1 MWYMG
6 KSSIKASY
14 IFLIPGK
21 AYAPSSYHAS
31 KYKEIIKQVASKS
44 MPRPL
49 EGEIDL
55 RLEYLFRETKNRL
68 DGDNLLKT
76 FCDGLNGV
84 AYVDDNQIHHH
95 EVTLYN
101 MNSSFTIRGVPLNE
115 QVAECF
121 SKEEAFTIIRLR
133 VMS

>member
-1 MWYMG
+1 MG
-6 KSSIKASY
+6 KSSIKANY

-21 AYAPSSYHAS
+21 AYAPSSYHVS
-31 KYKEIIKQVASKS
+31 KYKETIKQVASKN

-49 EGEIDL
+49 EGAIDL

-76 FCDGLNGV
+76 FCDGLSGV

-101 MNSSFTIRGVPLNE
+101 MNSSFKLTGVPITE
-115 QVAECF
+115 EVIDCF
-121 SKEEAFTIIRLR
+121 SQEAFVIIR
-133 VMS
+133 VNPTT